1 MPTFA
6 ARPKRTALAHSS
18 FKNTALRGDFTIRYG
33 GKLLDLSQPRVMG
46 IINVTD
52 DSFFADSRTR
62 ALADVVTKAGR
73 LLAEGATILDLGAQS
88 TRPGATKVGAAEETE
103 RLLPAIS
110 AILQA
115 HPDAIISI
123 DTFYAS
129 VAAACVE
136 AGAAIINDISAGD
149 LDAGMLPTV
158 GALKVPYMAMHMQGT
173 PDTMQHNPQYED
185 VVKEVLDYFVQKIA
199 ACKAAGIDD
208 VIIDPGFGFG
218 KTIAHNYTLLKHLE
232 AFHIL
237 DVPLLVGV
245 SRKSMIYKV
254 LGSTPQEALNG
265 TTVLHTLALE
275 RGAHLLRV
283 HDVPAAMEAVKL
295 VGLMK
300 EMP

>member
-6 ARPKRTALAHSS
+6 ARPKTYTLAHSS
-18 FKNTALRGDFTIRYG
+18 FKNTALRGDFTIRCG
-33 GKLLDLSQPRVMG
+33 GKLLELSQPRVMG

-62 ALADVVTKAGR
+62 ALADVVAKAGR

-88 TRPGATKVGAAEETE
+88 TRPGATKVGAAEEAE

-149 LDAGMLPTV
+149 MDAAMLTTV
-158 GALKVPYMAMHMQGT
+158 GALKVPYIAMHMQGT

-185 VVKEVLDYFVQKIA
+185 VVKDVLDYFVQKIA

-208 VIIDPGFGFG
+208 VVIDPGFGFG
-218 KTIAHNYTLLKHLE
+218 KTIDHNYTLLKHLE

-237 DVPLLVGV
+237 EVPLLAGI

-265 TTVLHTLALE
+265 TTVLNTLALE
-275 RGAHLLRV
+275 RGAHFLRV
-283 HDVPAAMEAVKL
+283 HDVPAAMEAAKL

-300 EMP
+300 KMS